1 MSHSCHLLIR
11 MTAAVQIALRVLSAA
26 GASKSK
32 SNSINIDNTPN
43 FVTECYDA
51 PCRDGQHNQAQM
63 LSPDFI

>member
-1 MSHSCHLLIR
+1 

-32 SNSINIDNTPN
+32 SNAINIDNTPN

-63 LSPDFI
+63 LPP